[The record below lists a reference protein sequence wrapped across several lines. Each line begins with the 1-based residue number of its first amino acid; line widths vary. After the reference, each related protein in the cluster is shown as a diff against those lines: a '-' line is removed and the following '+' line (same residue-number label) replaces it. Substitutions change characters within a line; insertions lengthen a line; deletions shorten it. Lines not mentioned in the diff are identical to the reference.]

1 MKQTVVA
8 LLTRLFASMKEG
20 GTQYHHFVLPII
32 RETVVPGSPL
42 HTSLLEEALDAWCTV
57 VQQTPTATPASTTN
71 PELLSLIELLIPLLD
86 QDTEN
91 LEKSIEI
98 FEAYTLLVPDVML
111 SRDVLPKVLLAFKG
125 KLGTINYGHSG
136 HVTKAVELAWKAA
149 FALQGVSG
157 AQELTFQMLETGFF
171 DGLINGLKE
180 AWEAHQTTGPKA
192 IHTKIQGIIETDYLA
207 IISRIACD
215 SPEVF
220 LEALKKSPAA
230 STPPT
235 ASITSKNITP
245 MDPPVQWLFDEWFS
259 HIEDFGDPERHKLMT
274 MALTKVLNLP
284 QFLLYSHMQSLLSLW
299 TSVTIELTDETV
311 DTKVDS
317 LVWPPKSPE
326 QEMELQSADERRRS
340 AIDRIDPVHTVNLN
354 ELIRNGLNEFIQR
367 CGGEQKFR
375 EEILAN
381 VDQEVIK
388 QFGALNIM

>member
-8 LLTRLFASMKEG
+8 LLTRLFVSMKETG
-20 GTQYHHFVLPII
+20 AKYHHFVLPII
-32 RETVVPGSPL
+32 RETVIPGSPL
-42 HTSLLEEALDAWCTV
+42 GTSLLEEALDAWSTII
-57 VQQTPTATPASTTN
+57 QQTPTAVPGSIIS
-71 PELLSLIELLIPLLD
+71 PDLLSLIEFLIPLLD

-91 LEKSIEI
+91 LEKAIEI
-98 FEAYTLLVPDVML
+98 FEGYIVLVPDVML
-111 SRDVLPKVLLAFKG
+111 SREVLPKALQAFKA
-125 KLGTINYGHSG
+125 KLGAINYGHSG
-136 HVTKAVELAWKAA
+136 HVTKAVELAWKTA
-149 FALQGVSG
+149 FALQGVGG
-157 AQELTFQMLETGFF
+157 AQELTFQMLQSGFF

-192 IHTKIQGIIETDYLA
+192 IHTKIQGIIETDFLA
-207 IISRIACD
+207 IMSRIACD

-220 LEALKKSPAA
+220 LEALKKSEAA
-230 STPPT
+230 SIPPS
-235 ASITSKNITP
+235 APRTSNNIAP

-274 MALTKVLNLP
+274 MALTKILNLP

-317 LVWPPKSPE
+317 LVWPPKPPE
-326 QEMELQSADERRRS
+326 QDTEPSSADETRRT
-340 AIDRIDPVHTVNLN
+340 AIERIDPVHTVNLN
-354 ELIRNGLNEFIQR
+354 ELIRSGLGEFIQR
-367 CGGEQKFR
+367 CGGEQKFQ